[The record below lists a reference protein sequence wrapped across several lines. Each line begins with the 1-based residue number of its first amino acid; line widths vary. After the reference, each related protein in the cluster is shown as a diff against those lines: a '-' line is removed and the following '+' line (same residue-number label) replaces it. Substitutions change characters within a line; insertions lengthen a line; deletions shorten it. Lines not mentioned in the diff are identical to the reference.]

1 MGHSGETHM
10 SRKKGEGKGISPI
23 IKPQTDRI
31 SAVTTWRY
39 DQNGNLL
46 HLTDADNQAGN
57 KPTIWTYNTRNQKLT
72 VAYPGHNPASA
83 VGDSDYDKKV
93 FTYDDVGRPA
103 VFYDQ
108 LGDTVAHTF
117 DLAGRLLK
125 RDYRLA
131 VNSPSGTIADTDEM
145 AYDDAGRLLT
155 ADSGRYNNTVTM
167 VYGDG
172 AGRVTSESITLTL
185 DQQRTYTVQSE
196 YDAAGNRNEIT
207 YPDGKVVTRWYTD
220 RDQLYQIGYDAN
232 NVATYVYDDGGR
244 RTGRTLGDS
253 ASTATAWSYSGRSDN
268 LITSITTNNVATFSY
283 TYDDNKNKLT
293 ETLASPMANFGFN
306 STTYDNEDRLTVWQR
321 TDGNKD
327 QSWELSTAGD
337 WDSFTEEGSQQ
348 SPHP

>member
-1 MGHSGETHM
+1 MIISG
-10 SRKKGEGKGISPI
+10 
-23 IKPQTDRI
+23 
-31 SAVTTWRY
+31 VTTWRY

-125 RDYRLA
+125 RDYRVA

-207 YPDGKVVTRWYTD
+207 YPDGKVVTRSYTD
-220 RDQLYQIGYDAN
+220 RDQLYQIGYDSN
-232 NVATYVYDDGGR
+232 NVATFAYDDGGR
-244 RTGRTLGDS
+244 RTGRTLGDT
-253 ASTATAWSYSGRSDN
+253 ASTATTWSYCGRQRQS
-268 LITSITTNNVATFSY
+268 NNVDHDEQRGHVRLYLRRQQEQAYRNVGFANGQLRLRL
-283 TYDDNKNKLT
+283 DDLRQRGP
-293 ETLASPMANFGFN
+293 AH
-306 STTYDNEDRLTVWQR
+306 RLEPR
-321 TDGNKD
+321 R
-327 QSWELSTAGD
+327 
-337 WDSFTEEGSQQ
+337 
-348 SPHP
+348 